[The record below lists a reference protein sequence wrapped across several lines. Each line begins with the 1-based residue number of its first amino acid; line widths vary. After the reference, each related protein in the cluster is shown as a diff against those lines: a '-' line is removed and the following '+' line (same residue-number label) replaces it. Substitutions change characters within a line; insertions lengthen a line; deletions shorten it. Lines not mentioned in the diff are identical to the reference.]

1 MYKLVTCPETERLEL
16 VEYLDTPLG
25 MLIHRCSKF
34 RPVCALNC
42 TRNCA
47 VVLDRRL
54 MERRNSKR
62 RFEGSGPIRLLDGVL
77 ALDIE
82 LDGEPA

>member
-47 VVLDRRL
+47 AVLDRRA
-54 MERRNSKR
+54 MELRQFQRSL
-62 RFEGSGPIRLLDGVL
+62 EGTRPLRITNQVVE
-77 ALDIE
+77 LDIE